1 MDRNMVIT
9 SVRVGRLKTG
19 SGYNNYRVEVEAALQ
34 AGEDPAELRERLT
47 AWCDDQIARE
57 EGQQRQRIER
67 ENLAWQVGTLEKQRD
82 ELRAKV
88 IKGTEIVK
96 AHEKLLALAR
106 EHKLDIPGLDQLF
119 DDEMPF

>member
-1 MDRNMVIT
+1 MDRSMVIT

-34 AGEDPAELRERLT
+34 AGEDPGELRERLT

-57 EGQQRQRIER
+57 EGQQKLRADRD
-67 ENLAWQVGTLEKQRD
+67 NLAWQVGTLEKQRD

-88 IKGTEIVK
+88 IKGTEFVK
-96 AHEKLLALAR
+96 SHEKLIALAR
-106 EHKLDIPGLDQLF
+106 ESKIEIPGLDQLF
-119 DDEMPF
+119 DDGIPF